1 MAFKCLLMITF
12 HKLKGNGKQVVNI
25 ILPKISKT
33 DKSVPDGTNPVRNRG
48 IKWFRYSAEV
58 EDGKIQRK
66 REEVS
71 PNIVLFFHLIT
82 S

>member
-33 DKSVPDGTNPVRNRG
+33 DKIGLATNPVRNGG

>member
-33 DKSVPDGTNPVRNRG
+33 DKSVPGTNPVRNGG

-66 REEVS
+66 REVS